1 MTTIENIHT
10 YLNYNTTLL
19 EKNDLLTITWD
30 CKYDEEKEEFI
41 NKELNDLIG
50 NEYRYN
56 PENGKA
62 SFMWVE
68 EFKKYFNYDLGKKMY
83 IFIKSN
89 ADGYF
94 NAWAKS
100 GQDENNWYDMYIDE
114 EGYINVSNYY
124 YPFNEIEGNGYSRYL
139 VKIYIRPDC
148 IYNDNIYTAI
158 QEQREIKEKEEKIKE
173 KEEKINNCETVLK
186 NLKSG
191 DIITFDTYVY
201 LIDKRF
207 MDKYKVLKICS
218 KTIKCVEMGTI
229 FMGKEILVKKERLLY
244 NFKNYNFT
252 ITRE

>member
-10 YLNYNTTLL
+10 YLKYSIIDNKFI
-19 EKNDLLTITWD
+19 EGLTITWD
-30 CKYDEEKEEFI
+30 CKFNKEKKEFI
-41 NKELNDLIG
+41 NKELNELMS
-50 NEYRYN
+50 NEYCYD
-56 PENGKA
+56 PTNGKA

-68 EFKKYFNYDLGKKMY
+68 EFKKYFNYELGKKMC

-94 NAWAKS
+94 NAWKE
-100 GQDENNWYDMYIDE
+100 DENNWYDMYIDE
-114 EGYINVSNYY
+114 KGYINVSNYY
-124 YPFNEIEGNGYSRYL
+124 YPFNKINGNKYTQYS

-158 QEQREIKEKEEKIKE
+158 QEQKEIKE
-173 KEEKINNCETVLK
+173 KEEKINNCETALK

-201 LIDKRF
+201 LRDKRS
-207 MDKYKVLKICS
+207 MNLYKVLKICS
-218 KTIKCVEMGTI
+218 KTIKCVEMGT
-229 FMGKEILVKKERLLY
+229 FYKDKEILVKKERLLY
-244 NFKNYNFT
+244 HFKNYNFT